1 VIGGISNDVISLA
14 YYLKD
19 DFDIKILYGDKEK
32 GEKEATYLLEQYPGV
47 VTKKIHSLKK
57 NINLVNDARA
67 YHAIY
72 SEIKKFNCH
81 IVHTHGSKSG
91 FLGRLA
97 AYRNNVPCII
107 HTFHGHVFHSY
118 YNSVFSK
125 WIVKFERLIGRLTT
139 HVIAISEQ
147 QGKELLHTYKIIP
160 EKKLSVISLGI
171 DKKHFSEYD
180 TYPAESL
187 RKKFTLTANTV
198 IIGILG
204 RIVAVKNFDLFI
216 DVAEK
221 VLSSVHKPIK
231 FFIIGDGDLKEKVQR
246 NLNMRNLKWSDSNN
260 YKTDSQIIFTSWIPS
275 VATAINDLDII
286 MLTSSNEGTPLSLIE
301 AQFCGKPV
309 IATDAGGVRDTF
321 INNETGFLIPP
332 GNADE
337 FASKLSLLI
346 EDDAM
351 RDCMGKKAANFA
363 AMHFAKNTEVEKVK
377 QLYSNCVLKN

>member
-32 GEKEATYLLEQYPGV
+32 GEKEASYLLEQYPGV

-118 YNSVFSK
+118 YNSFFSK

-246 NLNMRNLKWSDSNN
+246 DLNMRHLEWSDSNN

-309 IATDAGGVRDTF
+309 IATDAGDVRDTF
-321 INNETGFLIPP
+321 INF
-332 GNADE
+332 
-337 FASKLSLLI
+337 
-346 EDDAM
+346 
-351 RDCMGKKAANFA
+351 
-363 AMHFAKNTEVEKVK
+363 
-377 QLYSNCVLKN
+377 